1 MALVKTRKEIEIL
14 AEGGRILWAILQKVG
29 QKASPGVSTWE
40 LDKLA
45 REEIE
50 KAGAM
55 PAFIGY
61 SMGEKHPPFPAALC
75 TSINNEIV
83 HGIPKKDRKLKTGD
97 IVGLDL
103 GIKYKGLFTD
113 AAITVPVGKV
123 DGASQHLIDVTRQAL
138 EMGIAQVRPGNTV
151 GDIGHAVQSLARKA
165 TFGIVRDLV
174 GHGVGHALHE
184 RPNIPN
190 YGRPGTLE
198 KLKVGMV
205 IAIEPMFTLGS
216 ERIAVEDD
224 GWTITT
230 ADGSRAAHFEKT
242 VAVTETGCQ
251 ILTE

>member
-1 MALVKTRKEIEIL
+1 MALVKTAKEIEIL
-14 AEGGRILWAILQKVG
+14 REGGRILWNILQKVG
-29 QKASPGVSTWE
+29 QSVRPGVSTLE
-40 LDKLA
+40 LDDMA
-45 REEIE
+45 RAEIK
-50 KAGAM
+50 KASAEA
-55 PAFIGY
+55 AFPGY
-61 SMGEKHPPFPAALC
+61 SIGPKYPPFPAALC
-75 TSINNEIV
+75 TSINEEIV
-83 HGIPKKDRKLKTGD
+83 HGIPKKERKLKNGD

-123 DGASQHLIDVTRQAL
+123 DGQGQRLIDITGQAL
-138 EMGIAQVRPGNTV
+138 EAGIAQVRPGNTV
-151 GDIGHAVQSLARKA
+151 GDIGHAIQSLARKA